1 MSDILTG
8 SILIKNGQLID
19 PANSINRLAD
29 ILIING
35 KIAAI
40 EAANSIKAS
49 HDTQVIN
56 ASQLT
61 VIPGLVDCCAR
72 LREPGQEHKATIE
85 SETIAAARAG
95 ITTLCCPPDTDPVID
110 EPAVVEFINQ
120 KTASTAHS
128 KVVTLGALSAGLHGE
143 HLSEIHALKKA
154 GCVGLSNCRKPIENS
169 LILKRAF
176 AYAATFDMR
185 VFIEPDEYWLSTGGC
200 AHEGEIATRLGLK
213 GIPVSAETIAI
224 ARALELVAETG
235 VSAHF
240 GRLSSAQGA
249 EMIARAKN
257 QQLPVTADVSAH
269 QLHLT
274 ELDISS
280 FNSACHVNPPLRTLR
295 DLEALQNAVTNG
307 TIDAIC
313 SDHQPHDID
322 AKQAPFASTEA
333 GISSLE
339 TLLPLCLRFS
349 QQTSFKLSDAINKI
363 TGSPATLLGIAAGT
377 LSIGA
382 NADVCIFDENED
394 WQLNDDSI
402 KSRGKNSP
410 FVGWN
415 FQGKVKHTIVNGDLL
430 FSD

>member
-1 MSDILTG
+1 MN
-8 SILIKNGQLID
+8 SILIKNGHLID
-19 PANSINRLAD
+19 PANNINQRAD
-29 ILIING
+29 IHVLDG
-35 KIAAI
+35 KIATI
-40 EAANSIKAS
+40 EPNGISINTRDQTQIIDAS
-49 HDTQVIN
+49 G
-56 ASQLT
+56 LT

-72 LREPGQEHKATIE
+72 LREPGQEHKATIG
-85 SETIAAARAG
+85 SETIAATKAG

-110 EPAVVEFINQ
+110 EPAVVELINQ
-120 KTASTAHS
+120 KTANTAHS
-128 KVVTLGALSAGLHGE
+128 KVVTLGAISAGLHGE
-143 HLSEIHALKKA
+143 RLSEIYALKQA
-154 GCVGLSNCRKPIENS
+154 GCVGLSNCRNPIENS

-176 AYAATFDMR
+176 AYAATFNMR
-185 VFIEPDEYWLSTGGC
+185 VFIEPDEHWLSTGGC
-200 AHEGEIATRLGLK
+200 AHEGKIATRLGLK

-257 QQLPVTADVSAH
+257 EQLSVTADVSAH

-280 FNSACHVNPPLRTLR
+280 FNSACHVTPPLRTQR
-295 DLEALQNAVTNG
+295 DLEALQNAVANG

-313 SDHQPHDID
+313 SDHQPHDVD

-339 TLLPLCLRFS
+339 TLLPLCIRLS
-349 QQTSFKLSDAINKI
+349 QQASLKLSDVIGRI
-363 TGSPATLLGIAAGT
+363 TCSPAKILGINAGT
-377 LSIGA
+377 LSVGT
-382 NADVCIFDENED
+382 NADICIFDESED
-394 WQLNDDSI
+394 WQLSTNSI
-402 KSRGKNSP
+402 NSDGKNTP
-410 FVGWN
+410 FLGWN
-415 FQGKVKHTIVNGDLL
+415 FQGKVKHTIVDGDLL